1 MVIDAAENG
10 WEMLCDSLAYLK
22 CSVHSRM
29 EWGDHLLVYINLD
42 NSKVPNSDIV
52 RKELYVYLLA
62 DNLITNP
69 NLGSALYLIFPLI
82 VLSNA
87 GNLSSCP
94 RYGKWLHH

>member
-1 MVIDAAENG
+1 MHLRKGFPKAFTLRQARFAKMVIDAAENA

-29 EWGDHLLVYINLD
+29 QWGDHLLVYINLD

-69 NLGSALYLIFPLI
+69 NLGSAL
-82 VLSNA
+82 
-87 GNLSSCP
+87 
-94 RYGKWLHH
+94 